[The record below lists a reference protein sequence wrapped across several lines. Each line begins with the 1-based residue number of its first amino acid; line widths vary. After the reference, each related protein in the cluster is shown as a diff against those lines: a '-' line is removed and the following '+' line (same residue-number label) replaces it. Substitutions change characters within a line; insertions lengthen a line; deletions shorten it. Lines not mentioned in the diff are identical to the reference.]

1 MNRSIFKAYDVRGLY
16 PHEFDEVAAYRI
28 ARATAKFLTRST
40 SSGSTLN
47 KVEGLS
53 AKTMLIAM
61 DNRDSSSSLKEAV
74 IRGLTEEGVE
84 IIDAGVATTPMFYFA
99 AYDFQADGGIMVTAS
114 HNPPQYNG
122 LKIVGKTAMPI
133 GEASGLPAIQEIACA
148 EETKVQKT
156 DTAPNVQSVDF
167 LAKYVDFLTNNVR
180 MPKMLIAVDAA
191 CGPAGTIVSA
201 VAERLKIEIIPL
213 CFAPCAVRAHGA
225 DPLKDENTRDLA
237 EAVVAQNADMG
248 IALDGDGDR
257 AFFFDNEGKRV
268 PSHAIASVI
277 AKDLLE
283 RDGASMVITDVRM
296 PKVFHETVAQSGGTI
311 IESRVGHA
319 FIKKLM
325 REHNAL
331 FGAELSGHFYFRD
344 FWGMDSGIMMMMR
357 VLAVLEKTGKS
368 IKELTQPYCVRAQSG
383 ELNFTVADK
392 ASAIERLRTAFTD
405 GKQEE
410 LDGLTIMYPTWW
422 CNVRPSN
429 TEPFLRVNIEAET
442 AEKLEEI
449 REKIVQVMVGN
460 S

>member
-1 MNRSIFKAYDVRGLY
+1 MNQSIFKAYDVRGVY
-16 PHEFDEVAAYRI
+16 PQEFDENAAYHI
-28 ARATAKFLTRST
+28 ARATAKFL
-40 SSGSTLN
+40 G
-47 KVEGLS
+47 

-61 DNRDSSSSLKEAV
+61 DNRDSSPSLKEAV
-74 IRGLTEEGVE
+74 IFGLMKEGVE
-84 IIDAGVATTPMFYFA
+84 IIDAGVATTPMFYFSV
-99 AYDFQADGGIMVTAS
+99 YDSQADGGIMVTAS

-133 GEASGLPAIQEIACA
+133 GEASGLLAIKEIACA
-148 EETKVQKT
+148 DTSEAQKT
-156 DTAPNVQSVDF
+156 DVVHNVQRADF
-167 LAKYVDFLTNNVR
+167 LAKYADFLTKDVR
-180 MPKMLIAVDAA
+180 IPRIRIAVDAA
-191 CGPAGTIVSA
+191 CGPSGMIMNAVSK
-201 VAERLKIEIIPL
+201 RCGMEIIPL
-213 CFAPCAVRAHGA
+213 CFAPCAVRTHEA
-225 DPLKDENTRDLA
+225 DPLKDANTRDLA
-237 EAVVAQNADMG
+237 EAIVAQGADMG
-248 IALDGDGDR
+248 VALDGDGDR
-257 AFFFDNEGKRV
+257 AFFFDNKGKRV

-283 RDGASMVITDVRM
+283 RDGASVVITDVRM
-296 PKVFHETVAQSGGTI
+296 PKIVQETVVRNGGTM

-331 FGAELSGHFYFRD
+331 FGVELSGHFYFRD

-357 VLAVLEKTGKS
+357 VLAVLERTGKS

-392 ASAIERLRTAFTD
+392 ASAIVKLKTAFMD

-410 LDGLTIMYPTWW
+410 LDGLTIIYPTWW

-449 REKIVQVMVGN
+449 REKIVQVMAGN

>member
-1 MNRSIFKAYDVRGLY
+1 MSINPNIFKAYDVRGLY
-16 PHEFDEVAAYRI
+16 PQEFDEDAGYRI
-28 ARATAKFLTRST
+28 ARAAAVFLK
-40 SSGSTLN
+40 G
-47 KVEGLS
+47 
-53 AKTMLIAM
+53 KTILVAM
-61 DNRDSSSSLKEAV
+61 DNRDSSPSLKEAV
-74 IRGLTEEGVE
+74 IRGLAEEGVA

-99 AYDFQADGGIMVTAS
+99 VYDSGADGGIMVTAS
-114 HNPPQYNG
+114 HNPPHYNG

-133 GEASGLPAIQEIACA
+133 GEASGLLTIKEIACA
-148 EETKVQKT
+148 NEAEAQKT
-156 DTAPNVQSVDF
+156 DVVPSVQSADF
-167 LAKYVDFLTNNVR
+167 LTKYVDFLTKDARV
-180 MPKMLIAVDAA
+180 PKIRIVVDAA
-191 CGPAGTIVSA
+191 CGPSGAIISA
-201 VAERLKIEIIPL
+201 VAERVHIEIISL
-213 CFAPCAVRAHGA
+213 CFAPCAVRIHEA
-225 DPLKDENTRDLA
+225 DPLKDANTRDLA
-237 EAVVAQNADMG
+237 EAIVVQGADMG

-283 RDGASMVITDVRM
+283 RDGGGSVITDVRM
-296 PKVFHETVAQSGGTI
+296 PKILRETVMNSGGTM

-344 FWGMDSGIMMMMR
+344 FWGLDSGIFMMMR

-368 IKELTQPYCVRAQSG
+368 IKELTRPYCVRAQSG

-392 ASAIERLRTAFTD
+392 ASAIAKLKAAFAD
-405 GKQEE
+405 GTQSEA
-410 LDGLTIMYPTWW
+410 DGLTIVYPDWW

-442 AEKLEEI
+442 PEVLAGLKGEI
-449 REKIVQVMVGN
+449 EKIING
-460 S
+460 